1 MNTTPRGVRLVAT
14 VASIAITC
22 GLLSAVF
29 AMAQPPV
36 ASSLLAQAAPIAVVR

>member
-1 MNTTPRGVRLVAT
+1 MNTTPRAVRL

-29 AMAQPPV
+29 AMAQPPL

>member
-29 AMAQPPV
+29 AMAQPPL
-36 ASSLLAQAAPIAVVR
+36 ANSLLAQAAPTVIVR

>member
-1 MNTTPRGVRLVAT
+1 MNTTPRAVRL

-29 AMAQPPV
+29 AMAQPPL
-36 ASSLLAQAAPIAVVR
+36 ANSLLAQAAPTVIVR